1 MQKAFTDSTHT
12 ENRSCQPYSALLAW
26 AQNYPFYVQHINQLL
41 KLNQDLNKATK
52 ELEQKVEKTN
62 NIKAVIVQIDSNID
76 LLQKSID
83 QDNERLAHYQKI
95 DEEMHERVRVE
106 QATLANFEKLFFNEL
121 EQFVIKK
128 KMAASFKNLGR
139 Q

>member
-1 MQKAFTDSTHT
+1 
-12 ENRSCQPYSALLAW
+12 
-26 AQNYPFYVQHINQLL
+26 
-41 KLNQDLNKATK
+41 
-52 ELEQKVEKTN
+52 
-62 NIKAVIVQIDSNID
+62 VIAQIDSNID

-95 DEEMHERVRVE
+95 DGEMHERVRVE